1 LHNLVVRTFLGITM
15 RFFTEL
21 ATTARSVAKRP
32 ANWLATAIF
41 ALVLG
46 ANSALYGV
54 LDFLTTGPLGFTA
67 QERLVSVHNSYPAW
81 DNSYSNVSIPDFVE
95 RKRDIA
101 EIEDAAIFYGIGG
114 NLALPN
120 ADPVRLVGLNA
131 STTFFSTVG
140 WRAALGRVFVD
151 SDGIENSAPI
161 VVLSD
166 RIWRTYFNSDA
177 SIVGRLIELN
187 GAPRQVVG
195 VLPASAVSVDQN
207 MGNDY
212 FLPAQFDAKELSDEE
227 RGSDY
232 WRMFARLK
240 PGANPN
246 AVAQKATQLFAR
258 YAKSAGVER
267 EKTFVAEN
275 QGAAVQSLRA
285 NIHGDALKNASLLMY
300 AVLGVLLIACANIAN
315 VLSAQVIERGRELAV
330 RSAIGA
336 PAGRIFVGIL
346 LEGVL
351 IAGVA
356 AVLGVL
362 LAHLLLPIAAQQLL
376 GASLIQPTL
385 SAKIFLLSLLLG
397 IVSGVLAS
405 LLAAWVAMR
414 APLSAGLRV
423 SGRSMSASADLV
435 RLRRWVSGVQIAL
448 AIALLA
454 GSLALVRDFARRDA
468 GNNGFVSTGVQTMK
482 FNLSGPSYKDQLARN
497 QFLQALDSKL
507 RALPGVAAMTLS
519 QHLPFNG
526 NNWNSTYTSAF
537 TTREEHMNMVIT
549 GPGMFDTLRIPL
561 KAGRDFVVTDAR
573 DAGGNSSDAGK
584 QRPDVVILDEQAAMT
599 LLGTL
604 DVVGKSVLR
613 DKVRLD
619 VVGLVGNVE
628 RVNPGQASANGSVY
642 MPSYQVGGSNETH
655 IALRPTPGAVIDLAQ
670 IRAVLATLNP
680 GLPLFDVRSLD
691 DMRQSQLQPQRL
703 VSNLSGAFSL
713 VALLLAMVG
722 TFGVMAFA
730 IERRRNEF
738 GVRQAL
744 GASQSGIVTLVLKD
758 AAGLLAIGA
767 SLGLPLAF
775 GAQTLLAERLNSQAQ
790 FDGMALA
797 LALSAIFVAAL
808 CACALPA
815 LRARA
820 ISPVVA
826 MRAE

>member
-1 LHNLVVRTFLGITM
+1 M
-15 RFFTEL
+15 RLFTDL
-21 ATTARSVAKRP
+21 SFTARVLAKRP
-32 ANWLATAIF
+32 ASWLAIAIF

-54 LDFLTTGPLGFTA
+54 LDFLLVGPLGFQAT
-67 QERLVSVHNSYPAW
+67 ERLVSVHNQYPAW
-81 DNSYSNVSIPDFVE
+81 DSEFSNVSIPDFIE
-95 RKRDIA
+95 RKREIP

-114 NLALPN
+114 NLARPN
-120 ADPVRLVGLNA
+120 ADPVRLTGLYA
-131 STTFFSTVG
+131 SPTFFSTVG
-140 WRAALGRVFVD
+140 WAAALGRVFIA

-166 RIWRTYFNSDA
+166 QVWRTHFNSDA
-177 SIVGRLIELN
+177 GIIGRLIELN

-195 VLPASAVSVDQN
+195 ILPPGAVSVDQN

-212 FLPAQFDAKELSDEE
+212 FIPAQFDAKELSDEE

-240 PGANPN
+240 PGARPD
-246 AVAQKATQLFAR
+246 AVEKKATELFAR
-258 YAKSAGVER
+258 YAKRAGAAR
-267 EKTFVAEN
+267 EKTFVDEHQSA
-275 QGAAVQSLRA
+275 GVQSLRA
-285 NIHGDALKNASLLMY
+285 NIHGDVLKNAQLLIY

-315 VLSAQVIERGRELAV
+315 LLSAQVIERGRELAL

-336 PAGRIFVGIL
+336 PARQIFFSVL
-346 LEGVL
+346 FEGML
-351 IAGVA
+351 IAAVA

-362 LAHLLLPIAAQQLL
+362 LAYFLLPFAAQQLI
-376 GASLIQPTL
+376 GPSLIQPTL
-385 SAKIFLLSLLLG
+385 SAKIFLGSLFLG
-397 IVSGVLAS
+397 IVSGALAS

-414 APLSAGLRV
+414 APLNAGLRMA
-423 SGRSMSASADLV
+423 GRAISASVDLV
-435 RLRRWVSGVQIAL
+435 RLRRWLSGVQIAL

-454 GSLALVRDFARRDA
+454 AALMLVRDFARRNA
-468 GNNGFVSTGVQTMK
+468 GDNGFVSTGVQTMK
-482 FNLSGPSYKDQLARN
+482 FNLSGPAYQDQLVRN
-497 QFLQALDSKL
+497 QFLQALDGKL
-507 RALPGVAAMTLS
+507 RAMPGVAAVSLS

-537 TTREEHMNMVIT
+537 TTREEQMNMVVT
-549 GPGMFDTLRIPL
+549 GPGMFEVLRIPL
-561 KAGRDFVVTDAR
+561 KAGRDFLVTDAR
-573 DAGGNSSDAGK
+573 DAGEAAGNSSDAGK
-584 QRPDVVILDEQAAMT
+584 LRPDVVVLDLQAAQT

-604 DVVGKSVLR
+604 DVIGKTIQR
-613 DKVRLD
+613 DAVRLI

-628 RVNPGQASANGSVY
+628 RVNPGLATARGSVY

-655 IALRPTPGAVIDLAQ
+655 IALRAKTGAVIDLAQ
-670 IRAVLATLNP
+670 IRATIATLNP

-691 DMRQSQLQPQRL
+691 DMRQSKLQPQRL

-730 IERRRNEF
+730 IERRRAEF
-738 GVRQAL
+738 GVRLAL
-744 GASQSGIVTLVLKD
+744 GAPQRGIVALVFKD
-758 AAGLLAIGA
+758 GVGLLAIGCV
-767 SLGLPLAF
+767 LGLPLAF
-775 GAQTLLAERLNSQAQ
+775 AVQSLLAERLNFQAQ
-790 FDGMALA
+790 RDGAA
-797 LALSAIFVAAL
+797 IAIALSAIVFAAV

-826 MRAE
+826 MRAD